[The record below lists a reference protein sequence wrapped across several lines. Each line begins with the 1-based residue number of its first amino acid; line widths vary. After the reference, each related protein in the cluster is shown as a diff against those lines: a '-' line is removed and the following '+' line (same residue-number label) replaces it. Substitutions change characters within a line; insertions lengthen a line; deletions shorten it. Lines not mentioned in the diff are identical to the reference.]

1 MDYVVI
7 GYTLLIGL
15 LIIPFHRD
23 VANWWQYPL
32 IHTAI
37 AIFIL
42 EFLRFHSKKSCKVLD
57 FIRTFYPFI
66 GLSFAWAELD
76 NLVTILFSY
85 WANNFVVNLDKMIFG
100 VHPTVWVESIFSP
113 VLTEVMNFFYAS
125 YYFFIPIGG
134 FTLFFKGRQKDVL
147 DFMFL
152 VFLSYCTSFVLFL
165 FFPAEGAWI
174 ILKHLHTVEPE
185 GGFFLKLNQ
194 FMQANGSIRG
204 GAFPSSH
211 VSGAFIVT
219 WATFRFQKKLGF
231 VLLPLAIGIAISTT
245 YCRYHH
251 AVDPIAG
258 AILGTILYFVGSA
271 IINRRD
277 SKRAIKND

>member
-1 MDYVVI
+1 MDYTVI

-15 LIIPFHRD
+15 IVIPFHRG
-23 VANWWQYPL
+23 VANWWQYPV
-32 IHTAI
+32 IHTGI
-37 AIFIL
+37 AFVIL
-42 EFLRFHSKKSCKVLD
+42 EMLRLHAKKSWKILD

-76 NLVTILFSY
+76 SLITIMFSY
-85 WANNFVVNLDKMIFG
+85 WANDFVVNLDKIIFG
-100 VHPTVWVESIFSP
+100 VHPTVWVQNIFSP
-113 VLTEVMNFFYAS
+113 LLTEVMNFFYAS
-125 YYFFIPIGG
+125 YYFFIPVGSM
-134 FTLFFKGRQKDVL
+134 TLYFKGRKKDTL

-152 VFLSYCTSFVLFL
+152 VFLSYFTSFVLFL
-165 FFPAEGAWI
+165 FFPCEGAWVV
-174 ILKHLHTVEPE
+174 LKHLHTIDPE

-231 VLLPLAIGIAISTT
+231 VLLPLAIGIALSTT

-251 AVDPIAG
+251 AVDFIAG
-258 AILGTILYFVGSA
+258 AVLGTILYFVGTA
-271 IINRRD
+271 IIKKRD
-277 SKRAIKND
+277 SRIALKHG